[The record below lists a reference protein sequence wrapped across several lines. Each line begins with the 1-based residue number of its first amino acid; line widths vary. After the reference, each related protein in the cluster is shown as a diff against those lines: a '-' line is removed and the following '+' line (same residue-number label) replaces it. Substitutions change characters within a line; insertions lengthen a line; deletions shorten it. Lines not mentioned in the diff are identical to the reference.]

1 MGIQIILMMIS
12 VFGNFSIIDA
22 CTARAPTLAHP
33 GHDGES
39 KAKNRIL
46 RLWSLNL
53 SFKGISEFSS
63 EINSKR
69 SFDSI
74 RQPFFWVKPIHTQ
87 RIVETV

>member
-39 KAKNRIL
+39 KAINRIL
-46 RLWSLNL
+46 LLCSLNL
-53 SFKGISEFSS
+53 FFKGISESLS

-74 RQPFFWVKPIHTQ
+74 RQPFFSS
-87 RIVETV
+87 RIVH